1 MALEA
6 RGVPCVVVATADFE
20 DLARRLAALEGFDPR
35 LLVVE
40 HPLGGVAPEGVARRA
55 RRAIEPLLGLIR

>member
-6 RGVPCVVVATADFE
+6 RGVPCVVVATQDFE
-20 DLARRLAALEGFDPR
+20 ALARRLATLEGFDPR

-40 HPLGGVAPEGVARRA
+40 HPLGGIPPEAVAARA
-55 RRAIEPLLGLIR
+55 GRAIEPLLGLIR